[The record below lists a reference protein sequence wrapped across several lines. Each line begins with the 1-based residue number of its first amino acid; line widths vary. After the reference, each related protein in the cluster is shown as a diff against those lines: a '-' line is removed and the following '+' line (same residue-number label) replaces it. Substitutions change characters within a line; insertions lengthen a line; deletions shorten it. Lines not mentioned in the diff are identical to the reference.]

1 MAMRRRR
8 IHAEYAVITALIST
22 ASSVVGAAQLPVTTW
37 PRSEWAHAAANEPMH
52 QVTTG
57 MQKGAYCAN
66 DLWKLPPT
74 FNAKQKSAVDEA
86 YAAEHYG
93 QGRSESGA
101 HGAALTALIRPAPVG
116 EITPEPQIP
125 TPTVN
130 AGRAAY
136 RGTTTS
142 SRTAAVPPTTAGG
155 TRTTTRGARTATRGT
170 RTTTRGA
177 SSPASAAGPC
187 PARTVRQEV
196 LAAPHPIP
204 NSAERVLP
212 GPLRHLGLAAEYAGF
227 VEDVQADQDE
237 HGRNDPVPPHLDDV
251 GDSPVRDQPCADQA
265 PRRDPHREHDHGQ
278 GDVPRA

>member
-1 MAMRRRR
+1 MAPSKTMAMRRRR

-130 AGRAAY
+130 PVA
-136 RGTTTS
+136 
-142 SRTAAVPPTTAGG
+142 PPI
-155 TRTTTRGARTATRGT
+155 
-170 RTTTRGA
+170 
-177 SSPASAAGPC
+177 
-187 PARTVRQEV
+187 
-196 LAAPHPIP
+196 AAPP
-204 NSAERVLP
+204 
-212 GPLRHLGLAAEYAGF
+212 
-227 VEDVQADQDE
+227 
-237 HGRNDPVPPHLDDV
+237 
-251 GDSPVRDQPCADQA
+251 
-265 PRRDPHREHDHGQ
+265 
-278 GDVPRA
+278 PRAEQPLSPPRQPAAPAPQPEGPAPQPEAPAPQPEAPPPQPPPRGHVQLAP